1 MLVGVVRETFP
12 GERRV
17 ALTPMVVTE
26 LRRSG
31 FGVVIEAGAGL
42 GAGFPDRLYAEAGA
56 EVVLDREEVF
66 GRADI
71 IAQVRG
77 YGANPEAKNP
87 HKERTKLS
95 TPQVKLSRPHQPGRQ
110 GPKGVG

>member
-42 GAGFPDRLYAEAGA
+42 VAGFPDRLSLA
-56 EVVLDREEVF
+56 VLGQLYFTTRRE
-66 GRADI
+66 
-71 IAQVRG
+71 
-77 YGANPEAKNP
+77 
-87 HKERTKLS
+87 
-95 TPQVKLSRPHQPGRQ
+95 
-110 GPKGVG
+110 